1 MKDITICA
9 DAMAGLLQS
18 LAKDVPKIYLK
29 ARVNGVAPGAVD
41 TTRFKDECE
50 RYGPQW
56 EYEECEATVGMAKP
70 VPPEDVA
77 KTCLFLASEK
87 WSGSTHGQLLHVGK
101 LIAEAMV
108 VGCLL
113 TIFEMAAR
121 WVLWCGS
128 SERRRADV
136 IEYSYVLDMTSASAR
151 GDVDYHVAGAIP
163 DHKHYTAV
171 VLPTTNITIHP
182 VFRRLNMGPS
192 HKDLDYKPA

>member
-1 MKDITICA
+1 
-9 DAMAGLLQS
+9 
-18 LAKDVPKIYLK
+18 
-29 ARVNGVAPGAVD
+29 
-41 TTRFKDECE
+41 
-50 RYGPQW
+50 
-56 EYEECEATVGMAKP
+56 
-70 VPPEDVA
+70 
-77 KTCLFLASEK
+77 
-87 WSGSTHGQLLHVGK
+87 
-101 LIAEAMV
+101 MV
-108 VGCLL
+108 VGRLL
-113 TIFEMAAR
+113 TMFKMVAR

-128 SERRRADV
+128 PERRRADV